1 MTLRSFCL
9 SMVVVLTNAT
19 RVLAGEQTFN
29 GHTFTLPD
37 GFEIEV
43 AAKSPL
49 VERPITAD
57 FDELGRLYVTDS
69 SGSNE
74 PVVKQL
80 ENPTHRIVRLEDTD
94 GDGRFDKSVVFADK
108 MMFPEGTLWHDG
120 SLYVAAPPSIW
131 KLTDTDGDGVADQR
145 GEWFE
150 GKTLTGCA
158 NDLHGPY
165 LGPDGFIYWCKGAFA
180 EQTYEQPLGKK
191 PLVTKASHIFRR
203 RADGTGPVEN
213 VMTGGM
219 DNPVDVVFTPG
230 GERIFTTTFL
240 QNPGGGLR
248 DGLIHA
254 VYGGVYGKVHNVT
267 DFHPRTGDLLPPL
280 VHMGAAAPC
289 GLTRYES
296 DVFGD
301 KFRDNLFACQFNMY
315 KVSRHELKPSGATFT
330 STDSD
335 FVVSNNLDFH
345 PTDVLEDADGSL
357 LIFDTGGWYKLC
369 CPTSQLDK
377 PDVLGA
383 VYRVRRMGTPARPA
397 LSQPGAKA
405 DEKNASHGNDLPT
418 GGDARGLKLDWAK
431 LAPNELARLLDDP
444 RPAVQRRAIR
454 DLAKHDVAKV
464 VAVLKPPLRELEEG
478 GTLSDDNAI
487 DLNGLFRSRR
497 SSETMRRNAVWIL
510 TRIDAPEARRL
521 VREALFDGHRDIR
534 QVALQSVS
542 LWRDHAAMPQLS
554 KLLRLCTR
562 QNMRLS
568 AETLGRLGDKS
579 AVPHLLEAAT
589 EQRLRLGTA
598 VTLVREEEATSDG
611 AKPATFV
618 DVGQAD
624 RVMEHAITFALIE
637 IADPQGTAIGLSSP
651 DPQVR
656 RVAMIALEQ
665 MPGGGLT
672 PEQVVPL
679 LSSED
684 ITLRETALWLTSRH
698 GEWGNAVA
706 DHLRGQL
713 VKSEWRRKEYLE
725 VRELLAKFVGTP
737 NVQELMAN
745 HLKATTASDRN
756 GTARFLVLEAITA
769 SGLKEMPSSWLASLT
784 EMLAA
789 DDGTLKGNV
798 VMSVRAIPLPKTGT
812 ESLAKA
818 LRQVAS
824 STSTPMFTRVASL
837 AAIPADAGP
846 IAPDH
851 FTLLIENLSEE
862 ASVEVRSAAVEALL
876 KTRLNLEQ
884 QSALAEAIPRV
895 GPLELNRLLAVFESA
910 TDEVVGHKLV
920 AGLKQ
925 SPVLTSLR
933 VNAVK
938 LRLAK
943 FPAGVQQQAEALY
956 AAINIEA
963 AKQKERLD
971 EMVAHVGEGDVRRGQ
986 LVFANSKAAC
996 IACHAIGYKGGNI
1009 GPDLSRVGKIR
1020 SERDLL
1026 EALLFPSV
1034 SFVRSYEPVLIVTK
1048 AGKQVNGL
1056 IRRETPDEIV
1066 LATGA
1071 KDEAR
1076 VARADIEEI
1085 LPGTVSVMPAGLDT
1099 QLTREQL
1106 LDLIA
1111 FLKSRQ

>member
-1 MTLRSFCL
+1 
-9 SMVVVLTNAT
+9 MVGQNSSSAF
-19 RVLAGEQTFN
+19 EQPLN

-49 VERPITAD
+49 VDRPVTAD

-80 ENPTHRIVRLEDTD
+80 ANPTHRIVRLEDTG

-108 MMFPEGTLWHDG
+108 MMFPAGTLWHDG

-145 GEWFE
+145 VEWFA

-180 EQTYEQPLGKK
+180 EQTYEQPGKK

-203 RADGTGPVEN
+203 RADGTGPIEN

-219 DNPVDVVFTPG
+219 DNPVDVAFTSG

-280 VHMGAAAPC
+280 AHMGAAAPC

-296 DVFGD
+296 DVFGT

-357 LIFDTGGWYKLC
+357 VICDTGGWYKLC

-383 VYRVRRMGTPARPA
+383 IYRVRRMGTPARPA
-397 LSQPGAKA
+397 LSQSGANV
-405 DEKNASHGNDLPT
+405 DVKNASHRNDLPT
-418 GGDARGLKLDWAK
+418 GGDPRGLKLDWAK
-431 LAPNELARLLDDP
+431 LTPKELARLLDDP

-454 DLAKHDVAKV
+454 DLAKHDGAKV
-464 VAVLKPPLRELEEG
+464 AAVLKPVLRALEAG
-478 GTLSDDNAI
+478 GELSDGQAI
-487 DLNGLFRSRR
+487 DPNEPFHRR
-497 SSETMRRNAVWIL
+497 STSETARMNAVWTL
-510 TRIDAPEARRL
+510 TRIDAPEARQL
-521 VREALFDGHRDIR
+521 VRGALLDSHRDVR

-542 LWRDHAAMPQLS
+542 LWRDRVALPQVL
-554 KLLRLCTR
+554 KLLRLCTK

-568 AETLGRLGDKS
+568 AEILGRLGDKS
-579 AVPHLLEAAT
+579 VVPQLLEAARNNT
-589 EQRLRLGTA
+589 MIDK
-598 VTLVREEEATSDG
+598 S
-611 AKPATFV
+611 V
-618 DVGQAD
+618 D
-624 RVMEHAITFALIE
+624 RMFEHAITFALIE
-637 IADPQGTAIGLSSP
+637 IADPQGTAVGLKSA
-651 DPQVR
+651 DPREQ
-656 RVAMIALEQ
+656 RVAMIALDQ
-665 MPGGGLT
+665 MPGGGLVAS
-672 PEQVVPL
+672 QVVPL
-679 LSSED
+679 LSSSD
-684 ITLRETALWLTSRH
+684 KTLQETALWLVARH
-698 GEWGNAVA
+698 SEWGDEVA
-706 DHLRGQL
+706 R
-713 VKSEWRRKEYLE
+713 YLE
-725 VRELLAKFVGTP
+725 SQLGKKAWTEEELSNLSELLAKFAATP
-737 NVQELMAN
+737 SVQTLLAN
-745 HLKATTASDRN
+745 HVGSPIEHDVHERRVTLCLSAMQQ
-756 GTARFLVLEAITA
+756 
-769 SGLKEMPSSWLASLT
+769 SGLKEMPAAWLAAITKILSPGSLSLT
-784 EMLAA
+784 RVKQR
-789 DDGTLKGNV
+789 TIPV
-798 VMSVRAIPLPKTGT
+798 VRALPLPKSGT
-812 ESLAKA
+812 EELAKGLKDFAVRCHADDDKRIEAIAA
-818 LRQVAS
+818 LPAG
-824 STSTPMFTRVASL
+824 TELTDPNPLNDLFGI
-837 AAIPADAGP
+837 AIDRLG
-846 IAPDH
+846 
-851 FTLLIENLSEE
+851 EQ
-862 ASVEVRSAAVEALL
+862 ASVAERSAAVEALL
-876 KTRLNLEQ
+876 KAKL
-884 QSALAEAIPRV
+884 SATQLATLADSIPRV
-895 GPLELNRLLAVFESA
+895 GPLELNRLLAVFEA
-910 TDEVVGHKLV
+910 VTDEVVGTKLV

-933 VNAVK
+933 VDSVK

-943 FPAGVQQQAEALY
+943 FPASVQQQAEALY
-956 AAINIEA
+956 AAINLEA

-971 EMVAHVGEGDVRRGQ
+971 EMVGLVGQGDVRRGQ
-986 LVFANSKAAC
+986 LVFANTKAAC

-1009 GPDLSRVGKIR
+1009 GPDLSRIGKIR
-1020 SERDLL
+1020 TERDLL
-1026 EALLFPSV
+1026 ESLLFPSV
-1034 SFVRSYEPVLIVTK
+1034 SFVRSYEPILIVMQS
-1048 AGKQVNGL
+1048 GKQHNGL
-1056 IRRETPDEIV
+1056 IRREAPDEIV

-1071 KDEAR
+1071 KEEVR
-1076 VARADIEEI
+1076 VPRADIEEI
-1085 LPGTVSVMPAGLDT
+1085 RPGTVSIMPAGLET
-1099 QLTREQL
+1099 QFTREQL

>member
-1 MTLRSFCL
+1 MMPRASCL
-9 SMVVVLTNAT
+9 GLVLVLTSIT
-19 RVLAGEQTFN
+19 HGLAAELQLN

-49 VERPITAD
+49 VDRPITAD

-80 ENPTHRIVRLEDTD
+80 ANPTHRIVRLEDTD

-131 KLTDTDGDGVADQR
+131 KLTDTDGNGVADQR
-145 GEWFE
+145 VEWLE

-180 EQTYEQPLGKK
+180 EQTYEQPGKK

-203 RADGTGPVEN
+203 RADGTGPIEN

-219 DNPVDVVFTPG
+219 DNPVDVAFTPG

-240 QNPGGGLR
+240 QTPGGGLR

-280 VHMGAAAPC
+280 AHMGAAAPC

-296 DVFGD
+296 NVFGT

-315 KVSRHELKPSGATFT
+315 KVSRHELKNSGATF
-330 STDSD
+330 SSKDSD

-357 LIFDTGGWYKLC
+357 VICDTGGWYKLC

-383 VYRVRRMGTPARPA
+383 VYRVRRT
-397 LSQPGAKA
+397 GAAKVE
-405 DEKNASHGNDLPT
+405 DP
-418 GGDARGLKLDWAK
+418 RGLKLDWAK
-431 LAPNELARLLDDP
+431 LTPNELARLLDDP

-454 DLAKHDVAKV
+454 DLAKHDGAKV
-464 VAVLKPPLRELEEG
+464 AAALKPLLRALEAG
-478 GTLSDDNAI
+478 GELSDDKAVNP
-487 DLNGLFRSRR
+487 NEPFHRR
-497 SSETMRRNAVWIL
+497 SASETARMNAVWTL
-510 TRIDAPEARRL
+510 TRIDAPEARQL
-521 VREALFDGHRDIR
+521 VRGALLDSHHDVR

-542 LWRDHAAMPQLS
+542 LWRDHAALPQVV
-554 KLLRLCTR
+554 KLLRVCTIQNTRLC
-562 QNMRLS
+562 
-568 AETLGRLGDKS
+568 AEILGRLGDKS
-579 AVPHLLEAAT
+579 VVPQLLEAAP
-589 EQRLRLGTA
+589 A
-598 VTLVREEEATSDG
+598 NISSDR
-611 AKPATFV
+611 F
-618 DVGQAD
+618 
-624 RVMEHAITFALIE
+624 REHALTFALIE
-637 IADPQGTAIGLSSP
+637 IADPQGTAVGLKS
-651 DPQVR
+651 DKRHERQI
-656 RVAMIALEQ
+656 AMIALDQ

-672 PEQVVPL
+672 PDQVVPL
-679 LSSED
+679 LTERD
-684 ITLRETALWLTSRH
+684 PVLRETALWLVARH
-698 GEWGNAVA
+698 GEWGDALAN
-706 DHLRGQL
+706 HLREEL
-713 VKSEWRRKEYLE
+713 KRDRL
-725 VRELLAKFVGTP
+725 REHEQRDLTRLLAQFAGTP
-737 NVQELMAN
+737 NVQQLMAG
-745 HLKATTASDRN
+745 HVKAGAASDSESTVR
-756 GTARFLVLEAITA
+756 LMVLHAMQS
-769 SGLKEMPSSWLASLT
+769 SGLKQMPESWLASLT
-784 EMLAA
+784 NMLAGQ
-789 DDGTLKGNV
+789 DETLKPSAV
-798 VMSVRAIPLPKTGT
+798 AVVRALPLPKTGT
-812 ESLAKA
+812 EELAKA
-818 LRQVAS
+818 LRLVALHNG
-824 STSTPMFTRVASL
+824 TLPEARIEAVAAL
-837 AAIPADAGP
+837 PAGAGNLEP
-846 IAPDH
+846 EL
-851 FTLLIENLSEE
+851 FSLLIGGLSEE
-862 ASVEVRSAAVEALL
+862 TSVSARSAAVEALL
-876 KTRLNLEQ
+876 KTKLTVEQ
-884 QSALAEAIPRV
+884 QTALADAIPRV
-895 GPLELNRLLAVFESA
+895 GPLELNRLLGAFETS
-910 TDEVVGHKLV
+910 TEEQVGMKLV

-933 VNAVK
+933 VDSVT

-943 FPAGVQQQAEALY
+943 FPASVQQQAEAIY
-956 AAINIEA
+956 ATINVEA
-963 AKQKERLD
+963 ARQKERLD
-971 EMVAHVGEGDVRRGQ
+971 EVVGLVGQGDIRRGQ

-996 IACHAIGYKGGNI
+996 VACHAIGYKGGNI
-1009 GPDLSRVGKIR
+1009 GPDLSRIGKIR
-1020 SERDLL
+1020 TERDLL
-1026 EALLFPSV
+1026 ESLLFPSV
-1034 SFVRSYEPVLIVTK
+1034 SFVRSYEPVLIVTH
-1048 AGKQVNGL
+1048 AGKQVSGL

-1071 KDEAR
+1071 KEEAR
-1076 VARADIEEI
+1076 VLRADIEEI
-1085 LPGTVSVMPAGLDT
+1085 RPGTVSIMPAGLET

>member
-1 MTLRSFCL
+1 MMPRSFCFVL
-9 SMVVVLTNAT
+9 VLVLTSAT
-19 RVLAGEQTFN
+19 RGLAAEQQLN

-43 AAKSPL
+43 AAQSPL
-49 VERPITAD
+49 VDRPITAD

-74 PVVKQL
+74 PVQKQL
-80 ENPTHRIVRLEDTD
+80 ANPTHRVVRLEDTD

-108 MMFPEGTLWHDG
+108 LMFPEGTLWHDG

-180 EQTYEQPLGKK
+180 EQTYEQPGKK

-203 RADGTGPVEN
+203 RADGTGPIEN

-296 DVFGD
+296 DVFGS

-315 KVSRHELKPSGATFT
+315 KVSRHELKASGATFT

-357 LIFDTGGWYKLC
+357 VICDTGGWYKLC

-383 VYRVRRMGTPARPA
+383 IYRVRRAG
-397 LSQPGAKA
+397 G
-405 DEKNASHGNDLPT
+405 EKIEDP
-418 GGDARGLKLDWAK
+418 RGLTLDWPK
-431 LAPNELARLLDDP
+431 LTPNELARLLDDP

-464 VAVLKPPLRELEEG
+464 VAVLKPALRELEYG
-478 GTLSDDNAI
+478 GTTTDDNAF
-487 DLNGLFRSRR
+487 DDSKAFQPRKASQLTRL
-497 SSETMRRNAVWIL
+497 NAVWTL
-510 TRIDAPEARRL
+510 TRVDSPEARRL
-521 VREALFDGHRDIR
+521 VRESLLAPNLMVRQAALN
-534 QVALQSVS
+534 SVS
-542 LWRDHAAMPQLS
+542 LWRDREAMPQVLR
-554 KLLRLCTR
+554 LLRLCTM

-568 AETLGRLGDKS
+568 AEVLGRLGDKS
-579 AVPHLLEAAT
+579 AVPHLLEAAAQPIMKI
-589 EQRLRLGTA
+589 EMK
-598 VTLVREEEATSDG
+598 S
-611 AKPATFV
+611 
-618 DVGQAD
+618 D
-624 RVMEHAITFALIE
+624 RVLEHAITFALIE
-637 IADPQGTAIGLSSP
+637 INDVKQTEEGLSSP
-651 DPQVR
+651 DPWVR
-656 RVAMIALEQ
+656 RVAMIALDQ
-665 MPGGGLT
+665 MPVCSLT
-672 PEQVVPL
+672 AQQVVPL
-679 LSSED
+679 LSEQ
-684 ITLRETALWLTSRH
+684 TAVLRETALWLVFRH
-698 GEWGNAVA
+698 TEWGNAVA
-706 DHLRGQL
+706 DYLRTQL
-713 VKSEWRRKEYLE
+713 NRDGFRTAEQNDLKN
-725 VRELLAKFVGTP
+725 LLAQFAGNP
-737 NVQELMAN
+737 GVQQLMAD
-745 HLKATTASDRN
+745 HIKGGEVSDHDFTVQLMVFHAMKLAELKQTPDSW
-756 GTARFLVLEAITA
+756 ITA
-769 SGLKEMPSSWLASLT
+769 LANKL
-784 EMLAA
+784 EGE
-789 DDGTLKGNV
+789 DDTLKSTAVNV
-798 VMSVRAIPLPKTGT
+798 VRTLPLPKTGV
-812 ESLAKA
+812 EGLAKA
-818 LRQVAS
+818 LRQLALIEGRTLESRVEAVAAMPVS
-824 STSTPMFTRVASL
+824 DMPL
-837 AAIPADAGP
+837 EPAL
-846 IAPDH
+846 
-851 FTLLIENLSEE
+851 FSLLIANLGEE
-862 ASVEVRSAAVEALL
+862 TSVNARSAAVAALL
-876 KTRLNLEQ
+876 KTKLTTEQ
-884 QSALAEAIPRV
+884 QAALADAIPRV
-895 GPLELNRLLAVFESA
+895 GPLELNRLLGVFESS
-910 TDEVVGHKLV
+910 TDEAVGTRLV

-933 VNAVK
+933 VDSVK

-943 FPAGVQQQAEALY
+943 FPASVQQQAEALY
-956 AAINIEA
+956 AAINVEA

-971 EMVAHVGEGDVRRGQ
+971 EMVGLVGQGDVRRGQ

-1009 GPDLSRVGKIR
+1009 GPDLSRIGKIR
-1020 SERDLL
+1020 TERDLL
-1026 EALLFPSV
+1026 ESLLFPSV
-1034 SFVRSYEPVLIVTK
+1034 SFVRSYEPVLIVTQ
-1048 AGKQVNGL
+1048 AGKQHNGL

-1071 KDEAR
+1071 KEEVR
-1076 VARADIEEI
+1076 VPRADIEEI
-1085 LPGTVSVMPAGLDT
+1085 RPGTVSIMPAGLET

>member
-1 MTLRSFCL
+1 MKRRASL
-9 SMVVVLTNAT
+9 LTCAAMLFGG
-19 RVLAGEQTFN
+19 VSGLPLLAAEQQLN

-49 VERPITAD
+49 VDRPITAD

-80 ENPTHRIVRLEDTD
+80 ANPTHRIVRLEDTD

-131 KLTDTDGDGVADQR
+131 KLTDTDGDGAADQR
-145 GEWFE
+145 VEWFE

-180 EQTYEQPLGKK
+180 EQTYEQPGKK
-191 PLVTKASHIFRR
+191 PLVTKASHIFRC
-203 RADGTGPVEN
+203 RADGTGPIEN

-296 DVFGD
+296 DVFGT

-357 LIFDTGGWYKLC
+357 VICDTGGWYKLC

-383 VYRVRRMGTPARPA
+383 IYRVRRMGTPARPA
-397 LSQPGAKA
+397 LSKGDAT
-405 DEKNASHGNDLPT
+405 ENASHGNDSPT
-418 GGDARGLKLDWAK
+418 GGDPRGLKLDWTK

-454 DLAKHDVAKV
+454 DLAKHVGAKV
-464 VAVLKPPLRELEEG
+464 VAVLKPLLRELEAG
-478 GTLSDDNAI
+478 GELSDDKATNP
-487 DLNGLFRSRR
+487 GEPFHRR
-497 SSETMRRNAVWIL
+497 RTSETARLNAVWTL
-510 TRIDAPEARRL
+510 ARIDAPEARQLTRGAL
-521 VREALFDGHRDIR
+521 SDSSLTVRQA
-534 QVALQSVS
+534 ALQSVS
-542 LWRDHAAMPQLS
+542 LWRDRAALPQVF
-554 KLLRLCTR
+554 KLLRTCTT

-568 AETLGRLGDKS
+568 AEVLGRLADKS
-579 AVPHLLEAAT
+579 AVPHLLEAAAQKNT
-589 EQRLRLGTA
+589 KIETQVELLEHGFNSGGVKPR
-598 VTLVREEEATSDG
+598 VWAT
-611 AKPATFV
+611 V
-618 DVGQAD
+618 EQAD
-624 RVMEHAITFALIE
+624 RVLEHAITFALIE
-637 IADPQGTAIGLSSP
+637 IADPQETAAGLTSS
-651 DPQVR
+651 DPWVR
-656 RVAMIALEQ
+656 RVTAIALDQ
-665 MPGGGLT
+665 MPGGGVT
-672 PEQVVPL
+672 PQQIVPL
-679 LSSED
+679 LSSND
-684 ITLRETALWLTSRH
+684 AALKETALWLVNRH
-698 GEWGNAVA
+698 GDWGDALT
-706 DHLRGQL
+706 DYLREQL
-713 VKSEWRRKEYLE
+713 AHDGF
-725 VRELLAKFVGTP
+725 REQEQQDLTSLLAQFAGTSG
-737 NVQELMAN
+737 VQQLLAS
-745 HLKATTASDRN
+745 HIKAGVASDNESTVRLMCLSAMQ
-756 GTARFLVLEAITA
+756 T
-769 SGLKEMPSSWLASLT
+769 SGLKQMPESWLTSLT
-784 EMLAA
+784 NVLASE
-789 DDGTLKGNV
+789 DGTPKSAAVAV
-798 VMSVRAIPLPKTGT
+798 VRTLPLPKTGT
-812 ESLAKA
+812 EGLAKA
-818 LRQVAS
+818 LKQMAFHERTLPDVKVEAVAALPA
-824 STSTPMFTRVASL
+824 STERLEPELFS
-837 AAIPADAGP
+837 
-846 IAPDH
+846 
-851 FTLLIENLSEE
+851 LLIGNLGEE
-862 ASVEVRSAAVEALL
+862 ASVNARSAAVEALL
-876 KTRLNLEQ
+876 KTKLTVEQ
-884 QSALAEAIPRV
+884 QIALAEAIPRV
-895 GPLELNRLLAVFESA
+895 GPLELNRLLGAFETATEEAV
-910 TDEVVGHKLV
+910 GMKLV
-920 AGLKQ
+920 MALKQ

-933 VNAVK
+933 VDSVK

-943 FPAGVQQQAEALY
+943 FPTSVQQQAEALY
-956 AAINIEA
+956 AAINVEA
-963 AKQKERLD
+963 ARQKERLD
-971 EMVAHVGEGDVRRGQ
+971 ELVGLAGQGDIRRGQ

-1009 GPDLSRVGKIR
+1009 GPDLSRIGKIR
-1020 SERDLL
+1020 TERDLL

-1034 SFVRSYEPVLIVTK
+1034 SFVRSYEPVLIVTQ
-1048 AGKQVNGL
+1048 AGKQFSGL

-1071 KDEAR
+1071 KEEVR
-1076 VARADIEEI
+1076 VPRADIEEI
-1085 LPGTVSVMPAGLDT
+1085 RPGTVSIMPAGLDT
-1099 QLTREQL
+1099 QLAREQL

>member
-1 MTLRSFCL
+1 MTRMLATL
-9 SMVVVLTNAT
+9 SLLGLFAANQS
-19 RVLAGEQTFN
+19 LANEQLLN
-29 GHTFTLPD
+29 GHTFTLPE

-69 SGSNE
+69 SGSNA
-74 PVVKQL
+74 PVKEQL
-80 ENPTHRIVRLEDTD
+80 ANPTHRIVRLEDTD

-145 GEWFE
+145 VEWFA

-180 EQTYEQPLGKK
+180 EQTYEQPHGKK

-203 RADGTGPVEN
+203 RAEGAGPVEN

-280 VHMGAAAPC
+280 AHMGAAAPC

-296 DVFGD
+296 EVFGT

-357 LIFDTGGWYKLC
+357 VILDTGGWYKLC

-383 VYRVRRMGTPARPA
+383 IYRVRRMGTPARPA
-397 LSQPGAKA
+397 LPKA
-405 DEKNASHGNDLPT
+405 DAKQNASHGNDSPT
-418 GGDARGLKLDWAK
+418 GGDPRGLKLDWAK
-431 LAPNELARLLDDP
+431 LASNELARLLDDP

-454 DLAKHDVAKV
+454 DLAKHDVTNVIA
-464 VAVLKPPLRELEEG
+464 ALKPLLRELEAG

-487 DLNGLFRSRR
+487 DLNGPFRSRR
-497 SSETMRRNAVWIL
+497 ASETARRNAVWTL
-510 TRIDAPEARRL
+510 TRIDAPEARQL

-542 LWRDHAAMPQLS
+542 LWRDHAAMPQLL

-589 EQRLRLGTA
+589 EKCLSLGTA
-598 VTLVREEEATSDG
+598 VTLVREGEATNDG

-618 DVGQAD
+618 DVSQAD
-624 RVMEHAITFALIE
+624 RVMEHAVTFALIE
-637 IADPQGTAIGLSSP
+637 IADPQGTAVGLSSP

-656 RVAMIALEQ
+656 RVAMIALDQ

-698 GEWGNAVA
+698 AEWGNAVA

-713 VKSEWRRKEYLE
+713 VKTNWLRKEYLE
-725 VRELLAKFVGTP
+725 FRELLAKFAATP
-737 NVQELMAN
+737 SVQELLASHIN
-745 HLKATTASDRN
+745 AATDRD
-756 GTARFLVLEAITA
+756 GSTRLLALEAMEA
-769 SGLKEMPSSWLASLT
+769 SGLKEMPLSWLTALT
-784 EMLAA
+784 EMLMA
-789 DDGTLKGNV
+789 DDDSWKGNA
-798 VMSVRAIPLPKTGT
+798 VMVIHAVPLPKTEM
-812 ESLAKA
+812 ESLVKG
-818 LRQVAS
+818 LRKFAS
-824 STSTPMFTRVASL
+824 SDKIASQTRIAAL
-837 AAIPADAGP
+837 AAIPAGAGP
-846 IAPDH
+846 LEPQH
-851 FTLLIENLSEE
+851 FALLTGNLGEE
-862 ASVEVRSAAVEALL
+862 ASVAARSSAVEALL
-876 KTRLNLEQ
+876 KTRLNSEQ

-910 TDEVVGHKLV
+910 TDEAVGTKLV

-933 VNAVK
+933 VDAVK

-943 FPAGVQQQAEALY
+943 FPASVQQQAEALY

-963 AKQKERLD
+963 TKQKERLD
-971 EMVAHVGEGDVRRGQ
+971 EMVAHVGEGDIRRGQ

-1066 LATGA
+1066 LATGV

-1076 VARADIEEI
+1076 VARAEIEEI

>member
-1 MTLRSFCL
+1 MNRNWLALFLVTLLGS
-9 SMVVVLTNAT
+9 SVMS
-19 RVLAGEQTFN
+19 VLAAEQQLN

-37 GFEIEV
+37 GFEIEI

-49 VERPITAD
+49 VDRPITAD
-57 FDELGRLYVTDS
+57 FDELGRLYVADS
-69 SGSNE
+69 SGSND
-74 PVVKQL
+74 PVQKQL
-80 ENPTHRIVRLEDTD
+80 EERTHRIVRLEDTD

-145 GEWFE
+145 IEWFA

-180 EQTYEQPLGKK
+180 EQTYEQPGKK

-203 RADGTGPVEN
+203 RADGTGPIEN

-296 DVFGD
+296 EVFGP

-315 KVSRHELKPSGATFT
+315 KVSRHELKNSGATFS

-357 LIFDTGGWYKLC
+357 VICDTGGWYKLC

-383 VYRVRRMGTPARPA
+383 IYRVRRMGTPARPA
-397 LSQPGAKA
+397 LSSESSA
-405 DEKNASHGNDLPT
+405 DLKSKSVTADPQGRNGNHGNDASEKRSLLLTDP
-418 GGDARGLKLDWAK
+418 RGLKLDWAK
-431 LAPNELARLLDDP
+431 LTPEDLARLLGDP

-454 DLAKHDVAKV
+454 DLAKGDKPAAVAALRTILRTLIRSGELTDDE
-464 VAVLKPPLRELEEG
+464 AVNPTYRGARREY
-478 GTLSDDNAI
+478 
-487 DLNGLFRSRR
+487 
-497 SSETMRRNAVWIL
+497 SERTRINAVWAL
-510 TRIDAPEARRL
+510 TRIDAPAARRH
-521 VREALFDGHRDIR
+521 VREALYDPGDTVRLA
-534 QVALQSVS
+534 ALNSIS
-542 LWRDHAAMPQLS
+542 LWRDAEALEMMRHLPYTESVHQI
-554 KLLRLCTR
+554 RLW
-562 QNMRLS
+562 
-568 AETLGRLGDKS
+568 AEVCGRLGNRSTVAD
-579 AVPHLLEAAT
+579 LLDQAS
-589 EQRLRLGTA
+589 QVRRVFGNKGLREL
-598 VTLVREEEATSDG
+598 
-611 AKPATFV
+611 
-618 DVGQAD
+618 
-624 RVMEHAITFALIE
+624 EHALTFALIE
-637 IADPQGTAIGLSSP
+637 IADPDLTAHGLNTGSS
-651 DPQVR
+651 DEKR
-656 RVAMIALEQ
+656 IAMIALDQ
-665 MPGGGLT
+665 MQGGGLQA
-672 PEQVVPL
+672 EQVTPFLNSYDPL
-679 LSSED
+679 
-684 ITLRETALWLTSRH
+684 LRETAVWLAMRH
-698 GEWGNAVA
+698 AEWGHAVA

-713 VKSEWRRKEYLE
+713 KKTDWRRKEYLE
-725 VRELLAKFVGTP
+725 FRELLTKFAATP
-737 NVQELMAN
+737 SVQELMAS
-745 HLKATTASDRN
+745 HLNAYATSDRS
-756 GTARFLVLEAITA
+756 GEARHTVLEAMAA
-769 SGLKEMPSSWLASLT
+769 SGLKEMPPSWLASLT
-784 EMLAA
+784 DMLAP
-789 DDGTLKGNV
+789 DNDSMKGHV
-798 VMSVRAIPLPKTGT
+798 VEIVRAVPLPKTGT
-812 ESLAKA
+812 ESLVKG
-818 LRQVAS
+818 LRKFAS
-824 STSTPMFTRVASL
+824 SDNIAREMRVASL
-837 AAIPADAGP
+837 AAIPAGSGP
-846 IAPDH
+846 LEPLH
-851 FTLLIENLSEE
+851 FALLIDNLGEE
-862 ASVEVRSAAVEALL
+862 ASVAARSSAVEALL
-876 KTRLNLEQ
+876 KTKLSVEQ
-884 QSALAEAIPRV
+884 LATLADAVSRV
-895 GPLELNRLLAVFESA
+895 GPLELNRLLGAFESS
-910 TDEVVGHKLV
+910 TDEAVGMKLV

-933 VNAVK
+933 VDSVK

-943 FPAGVQQQAEALY
+943 FPAPVQQQAEALY
-956 AAINIEA
+956 AAINVEA

-971 EMVAHVGEGDVRRGQ
+971 EMVGQVGQGDIRRGQ

-996 IACHAIGYKGGNI
+996 VACHAIGYKGGNI
-1009 GPDLSRVGKIR
+1009 GPDLSRIGKIR
-1020 SERDLL
+1020 TERDLL
-1026 EALLFPSV
+1026 ESLLFPSV
-1034 SFVRSYEPVLIVTK
+1034 SFVRSYEPVLIVMQS
-1048 AGKQVNGL
+1048 GKQHSGL
-1056 IRRETPDEIV
+1056 IRRETPDEII

-1071 KDEAR
+1071 KEEVR
-1076 VARADIEEI
+1076 VSRADIEEI
-1085 LPGTVSVMPAGLDT
+1085 RPGTVSTMPAGLET

-1106 LDLIA
+1106 VDLIA

>member
-1 MTLRSFCL
+1 MTRQSSFL
-9 SMVVVLTNAT
+9 SLVLVVVSTT
-19 RVLAGEQTFN
+19 SGLAGEQQLN

-49 VERPITAD
+49 VDRPITAD

-80 ENPTHRIVRLEDTD
+80 ANPTHRIVRLEDTD

-108 MMFPEGTLWHDG
+108 MMFPEGSLWHDG

-145 GEWFE
+145 VEWFE

-180 EQTYEQPLGKK
+180 EQTYEQPGKK

-203 RADGTGPVEN
+203 RANGTGPIEN

-240 QNPGGGLR
+240 QTPGGGLR

-296 DVFGD
+296 DVFGS

-357 LIFDTGGWYKLC
+357 VICDTGGWYKLC

-397 LSQPGAKA
+397 LSQSGANV
-405 DEKNASHGNDLPT
+405 DVKNASHGNDLPT
-418 GGDARGLKLDWAK
+418 GGDPRGLKLDWAK
-431 LAPNELARLLDDP
+431 LTPNELARLLDDP
-444 RPAVQRRAIR
+444 RPAVPRRAIR
-454 DLAKHDVAKV
+454 DLAKQDVAKV
-464 VAVLKPPLRELEEG
+464 VAVLKPILRELEAG
-478 GTLSDDNAI
+478 GTLNDDNAI
-487 DLNGLFRSRR
+487 DLNGPFRSRR
-497 SSETMRRNAVWIL
+497 SSETARRNAVWTL
-510 TRIDAPEARRL
+510 TRIDAPEARQL
-521 VREALFDGHRDIR
+521 VREALFDGHRDLR
-534 QVALQSVS
+534 QVALQSAS
-542 LWRDHAAMPQLS
+542 LWRDRAAMPPVL

-568 AETLGRLGDKS
+568 AEILGRLGDKS

-589 EQRLRLGTA
+589 ENNLQLGTV
-598 VTLVREEEATSDG
+598 VTQVREHEDTIDV

-618 DVGQAD
+618 DVMQFD

-637 IADPQGTAIGLSSP
+637 IADPQATAVGLNSP
-651 DPQVR
+651 DPRVR
-656 RVAMIALEQ
+656 RVAMIALDQ
-665 MPGGGLT
+665 MPGGGLK
-672 PEQVVPL
+672 PDQVVPL
-679 LSSED
+679 LSSND
-684 ITLRETALWLTSRH
+684 PTLRETALWLVARH
-698 GEWGNAVA
+698 GDWGDALA
-706 DHLRGQL
+706 DFLRGQL
-713 VKSEWRRKEYLE
+713 NRDGGFREKEQEEL
-725 VRELLAKFVGTP
+725 RTLLARFAGTP
-737 NVQELMAN
+737 GVQQLMAS
-745 HLKATTASDRN
+745 HVKVGVASDNEFTVRLMVLN
-756 GTARFLVLEAITA
+756 GMQL
-769 SGLKEMPSSWLASLT
+769 SGLKQMPESWLASLT
-784 EMLAA
+784 NMLAG
-789 DDGTLKGNV
+789 DDGTLKTHAITV
-798 VMSVRAIPLPKTGT
+798 VRALPLPKTGT
-812 ESLAKA
+812 EELAKA
-818 LRQVAS
+818 LRKLALHPE
-824 STSTPMFTRVASL
+824 TRPETRVDAIAALPLGAGTLEPELFSRLIGSL
-837 AAIPADAGP
+837 G
-846 IAPDH
+846 
-851 FTLLIENLSEE
+851 EE
-862 ASVEVRSAAVEALL
+862 ASVNTRSAAVEALL
-876 KTRLNLEQ
+876 KTQLTVEQ
-884 QSALAEAIPRV
+884 QAALADVIPRV
-895 GPLELNRLLAVFESA
+895 GPLELNRLLGAFESA
-910 TDEVVGHKLV
+910 TDETVGLKLV

-933 VNAVK
+933 VDSVK

-943 FPAGVQQQAEALY
+943 FPASVQQQAEALY
-956 AAINIEA
+956 AAINVEA

-971 EMVAHVGEGDVRRGQ
+971 EMVGQVGQGDIRRGQ
-986 LVFANSKAAC
+986 LVFANTKAAC
-996 IACHAIGYKGGNI
+996 IACHSIGYKGGNI
-1009 GPDLSRVGKIR
+1009 GPDLSRIGKIR
-1020 SERDLL
+1020 TERDLL
-1026 EALLFPSV
+1026 ESLLFPSV
-1034 SFVRSYEPVLIVTK
+1034 SFVRSYEPVLIVTQS
-1048 AGKQVNGL
+1048 GKQHNGL
-1056 IRRETPDEIV
+1056 IRRESPYEIV

-1071 KDEAR
+1071 KEEVR
-1076 VARADIEEI
+1076 VPRADIEEI
-1085 LPGTVSVMPAGLDT
+1085 CPGTVSIMPAGLET

>member
-1 MTLRSFCL
+1 MNRRASLLICVVMIFGGESCL
-9 SMVVVLTNAT
+9 PS
-19 RVLAGEQTFN
+19 LAAEQQLN
-29 GHTFTLPD
+29 GHMFTLPD

-80 ENPTHRIVRLEDTD
+80 ANPTHRIVRLEDTD

-108 MMFPEGTLWHDG
+108 LMFPEGSLWHDG

-145 GEWFE
+145 VEWFE

-180 EQTYEQPLGKK
+180 EQTYEQPGKK

-203 RADGTGPVEN
+203 RADGTGPIEN

-280 VHMGAAAPC
+280 AHMGAAAPC

-296 DVFGD
+296 DVFGT

-315 KVSRHELKPSGATFT
+315 KVSRHELKNSGATF
-330 STDSD
+330 SSKDSD

-357 LIFDTGGWYKLC
+357 VICDTGGWYKLC

-383 VYRVRRMGTPARPA
+383 VYRVRR
-397 LSQPGAKA
+397 
-405 DEKNASHGNDLPT
+405 T
-418 GGDARGLKLDWAK
+418 GSKKIEDPHGLKLDWEQ
-431 LAPNELARLLDDP
+431 LTPNELARLLDDP

-454 DLAKHDVAKV
+454 DLAKHDGAKV
-464 VAVLKPPLRELEEG
+464 AAVLKPLLRALEAG
-478 GTLSDDNAI
+478 GELSDDKAVDPNEP
-487 DLNGLFRSRR
+487 FHRR
-497 SSETMRRNAVWIL
+497 RASETARMNAVWTL
-510 TRIDAPEARRL
+510 ARIDAPEARHLTRG
-521 VREALFDGHRDIR
+521 ALFDSNHIVR
-534 QVALQSVS
+534 QAALQSVS
-542 LWRDHAAMPQLS
+542 LWRDHAALPQVL
-554 KLLRLCTR
+554 KLLRTCTR

-568 AETLGRLGDKS
+568 AEILGRLGDKS
-579 AVPHLLEAAT
+579 AVPHLLEAAV
-589 EQRLRLGTA
+589 EKRLQLGTEVVQVREHD
-598 VTLVREEEATSDG
+598 VTLGGV
-611 AKPATFV
+611 KPAIFV
-618 DVGQAD
+618 NVAQSD
-624 RVMEHAITFALIE
+624 RVLEHAITFALIE
-637 IADPQGTAIGLSSP
+637 IADPQGTAVGLKSA
-651 DPQVR
+651 DPREQ
-656 RVAMIALEQ
+656 RVAMIALDQ
-665 MPGGGLT
+665 MPSGGLT
-672 PEQVVPL
+672 SSQVVPL
-679 LSSED
+679 LSSSD
-684 ITLRETALWLTSRH
+684 KTLQETALWLVTRH
-698 GEWGNAVA
+698 GEWGDEVARYLDSQLGKKSWTNAELA
-706 DHLRGQL
+706 NL
-713 VKSEWRRKEYLE
+713 S
-725 VRELLAKFVGTP
+725 ELLSKFAATPSVQTLLATHVGSPIEHDVHERRVTLCLSAM
-737 NVQELMAN
+737 Q
-745 HLKATTASDRN
+745 R
-756 GTARFLVLEAITA
+756 
-769 SGLKEMPSSWLASLT
+769 SGLKEMPAAWLAAITKILSPKSRSLT
-784 EMLAA
+784 RVKQQAIF
-789 DDGTLKGNV
+789 V
-798 VMSVRAIPLPKTGT
+798 VRALPLPKTGT
-812 ESLAKA
+812 DELAKGLKSFAVACHADDDKRIESIAA
-818 LRQVAS
+818 LPAGTELSDPNPLNDLFV
-824 STSTPMFTRVASL
+824 M
-837 AAIPADAGP
+837 AIEALGE
-846 IAPDH
+846 H
-851 FTLLIENLSEE
+851 
-862 ASVEVRSAAVEALL
+862 ASVAERSAAVDALL
-876 KTRLNLEQ
+876 KAKLTAPQ
-884 QSALAEAIPRV
+884 LATLADSIPRV
-895 GPLELNRLLAVFESA
+895 GPLELNRLLGAFESA
-910 TDEVVGHKLV
+910 TDEAVGLKLV

-933 VNAVK
+933 VDAVK

-943 FPAGVQQQAEALY
+943 FPATVQQQAETLY
-956 AAINIEA
+956 AAINVEA

-971 EMVAHVGEGDVRRGQ
+971 EMVGQVGQGDIRRGQ
-986 LVFANSKAAC
+986 LVFANTKAAC
-996 IACHAIGYKGGNI
+996 VACHAIGYKGGNI
-1009 GPDLSRVGKIR
+1009 GPDLSRIGKIR
-1020 SERDLL
+1020 TERDLL
-1026 EALLFPSV
+1026 ESLLFPSV
-1034 SFVRSYEPVLIVTK
+1034 SFVRSYEPVLIVTH
-1048 AGKQVNGL
+1048 AGKQFSGL
-1056 IRRETPDEIV
+1056 IRRETADEII

-1071 KDEAR
+1071 KEEAR
-1076 VARADIEEI
+1076 VLRADIEEI
-1085 LPGTVSVMPAGLDT
+1085 RPGTVSVMPAGLET
-1099 QLTREQL
+1099 QFTREQL